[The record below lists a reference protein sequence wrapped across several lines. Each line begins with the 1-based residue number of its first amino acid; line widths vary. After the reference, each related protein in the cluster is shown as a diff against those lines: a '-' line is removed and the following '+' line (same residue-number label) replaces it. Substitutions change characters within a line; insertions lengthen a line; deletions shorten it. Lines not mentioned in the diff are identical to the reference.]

1 MINAKEIENKVVELL
16 GDGSAFL
23 VGVTVAPDNTIV
35 VTIDDDDRVDIEFC
49 EKLHRDIET
58 CFDREV
64 EDYSLEVGSAGLTSP
79 LVLPRQYQKSIGGEV
94 EVLTKVGQKFYAT
107 LASADEESF
116 TVEVTKKVK
125 PEGAKRKIEVVEE
138 ETYKYTDVKY
148 VKNVITF

>member
-49 EKLHRDIET
+49 EKLHRDIEA

-94 EVLTKVGQKFYAT
+94 EVLTKAGQKFYAT

-138 ETYKYTDVKY
+138 ETYKYADVKY

>member
-49 EKLHRDIET
+49 EKLHRDIEA

-94 EVLTKVGQKFYAT
+94 EVLTKAGQKFYAT

-125 PEGAKRKIEVVEE
+125 PEGSKRKIEVVEE

>member
-49 EKLHRDIET
+49 EKLHRDIEA

-64 EDYSLEVGSAGLTSP
+64 EDYSLEVGSAG
-79 LVLPRQYQKSIGGEV
+79 
-94 EVLTKVGQKFYAT
+94 
-107 LASADEESF
+107 
-116 TVEVTKKVK
+116 
-125 PEGAKRKIEVVEE
+125 
-138 ETYKYTDVKY
+138 
-148 VKNVITF
+148 

>member
-49 EKLHRDIET
+49 EKLHRDIEA

>member
-1 MINAKEIENKVVELL
+1 MINAKEIENKVIELL

-23 VGVTVAPDNTIV
+23 VGVTVSPDNTIV

-49 EKLHRDIET
+49 EKMHRDLEA

-79 LVLPRQYQKSIGGEV
+79 LVLPRQYKKSIGGEV
-94 EVLTKVGQKFYAT
+94 EVLTKAGQKFYAT
-107 LASADEESF
+107 LSSADDEAF

-125 PEGAKRKIEVVEE
+125 PEGSKRKIEVVEE
-138 ETYKYTDVKY
+138 EKYLYSDVKY

>member
-23 VGVTVAPDNTIV
+23 VGVTVTPDNTIV

-49 EKLHRDIET
+49 EKLHRDIEA
-58 CFDREV
+58 CFDIEV

-94 EVLTKVGQKFYAT
+94 EVLTKAGQKFYAT
-107 LASADEESF
+107 LASANEESF

-138 ETYKYTDVKY
+138 ETYKYADVKY

>member
-23 VGVTVAPDNTIV
+23 VGVNVSPDNTIV

-49 EKLHRDIET
+49 EKLHRDIEA

-94 EVLTKVGQKFYAT
+94 EVLTKAGQKFYAT

-138 ETYKYTDVKY
+138 ETYKYADVKY